1 MLPIPVSHPISV
13 VTLVV
18 KEFQMHAMKAI
29 AGAAAALAL
38 SIGVPVDANAAI
50 VITENAFIGEAGFPS
65 ESLAGNRFRSF
76 QPTGADENY
85 LGIPSLGNAGNRVA
99 RQLNWMTD
107 ANNPLTSFDF
117 TFQYDQANDKL
128 VTTIFGGSLEY
139 TGWSTKLAG
148 AGKTKGAAD
157 LNAFQISI
165 GDRDAGSDVYLTDV
179 VLDGITLGTGTFEAE
194 GLFKN
199 WLVTGSDMNLTDG
212 FTMTGKLWL
221 QGAFSSSQE
230 NSVVN
235 LTAGWDEKRGVAPAQ
250 VPEPGSL
257 ALAAL
262 GLLGLAAGRRR
273 KTA

>member
-1 MLPIPVSHPISV
+1 MY
-13 VTLVV
+13 
-18 KEFQMHAMKAI
+18 AMKAI

-38 SIGVPVDANAAI
+38 SIGVPVTAHAI
-50 VITENAFIGEAGFPS
+50 TITPDAFIGQSGFPS

-76 QPTGADENY
+76 RPHAGQQENF
-85 LGIPSLGNAGNRVA
+85 LGIPSLGNAANRVGRDIA
-99 RQLNWMTD
+99 WMAD
-107 ANNPLTSFDF
+107 NSLTSFDF

-139 TGWSTKLAG
+139 TGWSTKLAS
-148 AGKTKGAAD
+148 AGKNKGAAD
-157 LNAFQISI
+157 MNAFQISI
-165 GDRDAGSDVYLTDV
+165 GDRDANSDVYLTDV
-179 VLDGITLGTGTFEAE
+179 MLDGISLGNFEQE
-194 GLFKN
+194 SEFKN

-212 FTMTGKLWL
+212 FSLTGKLWL
-221 QGAFSSSQE
+221 QGAFPSGVE

-262 GLLGLAAGRRR
+262 GLLGLAAARRR

>member
-1 MLPIPVSHPISV
+1 

-29 AGAAAALAL
+29 VGAAAALAL
-38 SIGVPVDANAAI
+38 SIGVPVDANAAP
-50 VITENAFIGEAGFPS
+50 VITENAFIGQAGFVGQ
-65 ESLAGNRFRSF
+65 SLAGNRFRSF

-85 LGIPSLGNAGNRVA
+85 LGIPSLGNVGNRVA

-139 TGWSTKLAG
+139 SGWSTKLAG

-165 GDRDAGSDVYLTDV
+165 GDRDTNSDVYLTDV
-179 VLDGITLGTGTFEAE
+179 VLDGITLGTFEAE
-194 GLFKN
+194 GVFKD

-221 QGAFSSSQE
+221 QGAFSGSQE
-230 NSVVN
+230 FSVVN
-235 LTAGWDEKRGVAPAQ
+235 LTAGWDETRGVAPAQ

-262 GLLGLAAGRRR
+262 ALLGVGAARRR